1 MKFRF
6 PVMLFALLLTLTAH
20 AQAPATFAPTA
31 QTATQLAVAPARPM
45 GNAEYHVKSGDT
57 LWSIARRIRPA
68 GASMAQVML
77 AIIQANPRVFTNNK
91 TDLLKQ
97 GTVLR
102 LPVMTGISTPSNS
115 SASSSSG
122 ATRGEHTKPTSRDS
136 ARLEL
141 ASANAM
147 VIDTLTNEVL
157 YSNNSDSVVPIASIS
172 KLMTAMVML
181 DTHQPLD
188 EKISVQIDQTRE
200 LKNVFSRLRIGS
212 VVSRRDM
219 LLMTL
224 MSSENRAAASLAHHY
239 VGGYSAFIA
248 AMNAKARALGMTNT
262 HFVEP
267 TGLSEKNVSSARD
280 LTLMVQAAAKYAL
293 IKELSTTPKKDI
305 RFSRPNYTLA
315 FYNTNPLI
323 QNHAWNIQLTKTG
336 FINEAGRCLVM
347 LTNINNR
354 PLIMV
359 LLDSYG
365 KRSHVGDAS
374 RIRYWLETG
383 NSTPVPTAAKAYQQ
397 RKLSALGG

>member
-6 PVMLFALLLTLTAH
+6 PVMLFALILTLTAH
-20 AQAPATFAPTA
+20 AQAPVPS
-31 QTATQLAVAPARPM
+31 M
-45 GNAEYHVKSGDT
+45 GNGEYQVVSGDT
-57 LWSIARRIRPA
+57 LWNIAQKIRPA
-68 GASMAQVML
+68 GASMPQVIA
-77 AIIQANPRVFTNNK
+77 AIKQANPRVFINNK
-91 TDLLKQ
+91 NNLLKQ

-102 LPVMTGISTPSNS
+102 LPILSGINTLSNS
-115 SASSSSG
+115 GASSNSG
-122 ATRGEHTKPTSRDS
+122 ATSDGHVKLTSVDS
-136 ARLEL
+136 ARLNL
-141 ASANAM
+141 ASVNAM
-147 VIDTLTNEVL
+147 VIDTRTNEVL
-157 YSNNSDSVVPIASIS
+157 YSNNSDAVVPIASIS

-181 DTHQPLD
+181 DANQPMD

-200 LKNVFSRLRIGS
+200 LKNVFSRLRVGS
-212 VVSRRDM
+212 VISRRDM

-239 VGGYSAFIA
+239 TGGYDAFIS
-248 AMNAKARALGMTNT
+248 AMNTKAKALGMTNT

-280 LTLMVQAAAKYAL
+280 LTLMVKAASGYKL
-293 IKELSTTPKKDI
+293 IKELSTTPKKYI
-305 RFSRPNYTLA
+305 RFAKPSYTLA

-323 QNHAWNIQLTKTG
+323 QNHSWNIQLTKTG

-347 LTNINNR
+347 LTNINDR

-383 NSTPVPTAAKAYQQ
+383 NSTRVPTAAKAYHQ

>member
-1 MKFRF
+1 
-6 PVMLFALLLTLTAH
+6 MLFALFLTLIAN
-20 AQAPATFAPTA
+20 AQAPA
-31 QTATQLAVAPARPM
+31 LSM
-45 GNAEYHVKSGDT
+45 GDGEYQVVRGDT
-57 LWSIARRIRPA
+57 LWNIAQRIRPA
-68 GASMAQVML
+68 GANMAQVMA
-77 AIIQANPRVFTNNK
+77 AIIEANPSVFINNK
-91 TDLLKQ
+91 TDFLKQ

-102 LPVMTGISTPSNS
+102 LPVITGINTLSNS
-115 SASSSSG
+115 GASSNSG
-122 ATRGEHTKPTSRDS
+122 ATREGQFKPTSRNS

-157 YSNNSDSVVPIASIS
+157 YSNNSDAVVPIASIS

-181 DTHQPLD
+181 DANQPMD
-188 EKISVQIDQTRE
+188 EKISVQIDRTRE

-239 VGGYSAFIA
+239 SGGYDAFIA
-248 AMNAKARALGMTNT
+248 AMNTKAKALGMINT

-280 LTLMVQAAAKYAL
+280 LTLMVQAASRYKL

-305 RFSRPNYTLA
+305 RFSKPNYTLA

-323 QNHAWNIQLTKTG
+323 QNHTWNIQLTKTG

-347 LTNINNR
+347 LTNINNH

-374 RIRYWLETG
+374 RIRHWLETG
-383 NSTPVPTAAKAYQQ
+383 NSTRVPTAAKAYHQ
-397 RKLSALGG
+397 RKLSELGG

>member
-1 MKFRF
+1 MF
-6 PVMLFALLLTLTAH
+6 FALLLTLTAH
-20 AQAPATFAPTA
+20 AQAP
-31 QTATQLAVAPARPM
+31 VASM
-45 GNAEYHVKSGDT
+45 GNGEYQVVSGDT
-57 LWSIARRIRPA
+57 LWNIAQRIRPA

-77 AIIQANPRVFTNNK
+77 AIIQANPSVFINNK
-91 TDLLKQ
+91 TDLLKK

-102 LPVMTGISTPSNS
+102 LPASGEITSLSNS
-115 SASSSSG
+115 GTSSNSETSKPRVLGDLKPAS
-122 ATRGEHTKPTSRDS
+122 PDS
-136 ARLEL
+136 ARLNL
-141 ASANAM
+141 ASVNAM
-147 VIDTLTNEVL
+147 VIDTRTNEVL
-157 YSNNSDSVVPIASIS
+157 YSNNSDAVVPIASIS

-181 DTHQPLD
+181 DANQPMD
-188 EKISVQIDQTRE
+188 EKISVQIDRTRE

-224 MSSENRAAASLAHHY
+224 MSSENRAASSLAHHY
-239 VGGYSAFIA
+239 TGGYDAFIA

-293 IKELSTTPKKDI
+293 IKDLSTTPKKDI
-305 RFSRPNYTLA
+305 RFSKPSYTLA

-323 QNHAWNIQLTKTG
+323 QNHTWNIQLTKTG

-347 LTNINNR
+347 LTNINDR

-374 RIRYWLETG
+374 RIRHWLETG
-383 NSTPVPTAAKAYQQ
+383 NSTRVPTAAKAYHQ